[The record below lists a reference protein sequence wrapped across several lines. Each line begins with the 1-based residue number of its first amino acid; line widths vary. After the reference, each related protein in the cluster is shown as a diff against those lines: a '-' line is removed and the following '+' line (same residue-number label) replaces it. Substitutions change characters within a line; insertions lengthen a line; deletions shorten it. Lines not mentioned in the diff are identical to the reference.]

1 MCLAL
6 ALAGAPAAA
15 TAQAVPAPVQ
25 AALEDEPGANGEV
38 RAFYRAR
45 NHRPLWIR
53 GSRLGPEAGLALR
66 LIETAAL
73 DGLDRDRYRPRA
85 VAEAIAEARGGS
97 PEALARAEMLLSRRF
112 AEYARDV
119 RRRPR
124 RTGMVY
130 AERDMA
136 REREARP
143 RDLLEAAAAAPSL
156 RAWLEGSGW
165 MHPFYGRLRATL
177 AASRDA
183 RQQALLQLNLERLRA
198 LPADPGRRYILV
210 DAAGARLWMFEGG
223 RARDSM
229 RVVVGRVTDQTPMIA
244 GRIRYAVLNP
254 YWNVPPDLVPSRIA
268 PNVLA
273 SGTGWL
279 RARGYQVLSDWS
291 ERPAVVDPAAVN
303 WRAAAAGAQELRVR
317 QLPGPENAMGRIKFL
332 FPNELGVYLHDTP
345 ERDLLREASR
355 QYSAGCVRV
364 EDAQRLARWMFGRR
378 LQAPAGAAEHYVALP
393 EPVPVYITYLTAA
406 PEGER
411 VVFRADVYGRDG
423 GAAMGGRNVR
433 W

>member
-1 MCLAL
+1 MA
-6 ALAGAPAAA
+6 AAPAAA
-15 TAQAVPAPVQ
+15 QAPAVR
-25 AALEDEPGANGEV
+25 AALHDEPGASGEV

-53 GSRLGPEAGLALR
+53 GNRLGPEAEIALR

-73 DGLDRDRYRPRA
+73 DGLDPDDDRPRA
-85 VAEAIAEARGGS
+85 VAEAIAEAWGGE
-97 PEALARAEMLLSRRF
+97 PEALARAEMVLSRRF
-112 AEYARDV
+112 ADYARDV
-119 RRRPR
+119 QRRPR

-136 REREARP
+136 RAREARP

-165 MHPFYGRLRATL
+165 MHPFYGRLRAAL
-177 AASRDA
+177 AASRDP
-183 RQQALLQLNLERLRA
+183 RQQRLLRLNLERLRA
-198 LPADPGRRYILV
+198 LPADPGQRYILV

-229 RVVVGRVTDQTPMIA
+229 RVVVGRVSDQTPMMA

-254 YWNVPPDLVPSRIA
+254 YWNVPPDLVPNRIA
-268 PNVLA
+268 PNVVA
-273 SGTGWL
+273 HGTGWL

-291 ERPAVVDPAAVN
+291 EQAAVVDPAAVD
-303 WRAAAAGAQELRVR
+303 RQAAAAGAQELRVR
-317 QLPGPENAMGRIKFL
+317 QLPGPSNAMGRIKL
-332 FPNELGVYLHDTP
+332 VFPNDLGVYLHDTP

-364 EDAQRLARWMFGRR
+364 EDAQRLARWLFGRR
-378 LQAPAGAAEHYVALP
+378 LEAPAGAAEHVVPLP

-411 VVFRADVYGRDG
+411 VVFRQDVYGRDG
-423 GAAMGGRNVR
+423 GGGARTAR
-433 W
+433 